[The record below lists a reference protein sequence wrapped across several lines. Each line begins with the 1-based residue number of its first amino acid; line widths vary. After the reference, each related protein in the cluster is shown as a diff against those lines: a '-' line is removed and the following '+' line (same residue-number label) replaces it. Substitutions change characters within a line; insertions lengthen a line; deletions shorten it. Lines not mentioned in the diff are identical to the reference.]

1 MSVLSILIYRFSAIP
16 NKILASYFVDV
27 SKPILK
33 FIWRGKRFR
42 IASIILKQNKV
53 GGLTVPKFKTYCKS
67 YSNQGSVV
75 LYLWKKRQNAGL
87 VRELFDQPSRSMEQN
102 RELRKTHINICQ
114 LIFDQ
119 KAKTIQWSKD
129 SILFYPPQEMIAEQL
144 VVHMQKKK
152 KKRHRS

>member
-53 GGLTVPKFKTYCKS
+53 GGLTLPKFKTSCKS
-67 YSNQGSVV
+67 YSNQDSVV

-87 VRELFDQPSRSMEQN
+87 ARELFDQPSRSMEQS
-102 RELRKTHINICQ
+102 RELRKAHINTVNWSLTKKQ
-114 LIFDQ
+114 SLYNG
-119 KAKTIQWSKD
+119 AKTVFFFTPLKKWLQNNWRTIC
-129 SILFYPPQEMIAEQL
+129 
-144 VVHMQKKK
+144 KK